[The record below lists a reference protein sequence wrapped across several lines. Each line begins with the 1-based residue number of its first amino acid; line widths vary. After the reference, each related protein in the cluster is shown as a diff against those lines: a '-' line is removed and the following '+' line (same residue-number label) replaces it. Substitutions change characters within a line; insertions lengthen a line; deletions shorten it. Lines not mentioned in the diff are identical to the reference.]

1 MSVYISEAHANDE
14 WPIRTKKELCINQHK
29 NNKDKIKCALFM
41 KNYIKWEIPLYVDF
55 VNNKDNEDN
64 KDKKDKK
71 DGKDKKEKEML
82 TFENVF
88 AAWPF
93 RVVFIDKDL
102 KISWILHPKT
112 DKNGDGIID
121 FDQIKDKLSQMVDE

>member
-41 KNYIKWEIPLYVDF
+41 KHYTKWEIPLYVDF
-55 VNNKDNEDN
+55 VNDDKDN
-64 KDKKDKK
+64 KDTKDQ
-71 DGKDKKEKEML
+71 KEKNQEML
-82 TFENVF
+82 TFENAF

-102 KISWILHPKT
+102 KISWILHPTT

-121 FDQIKDKLSQMVDE
+121 FDQIKDKLSQLVDK

>member
-29 NNKDKIKCALFM
+29 NNKDKIKCALSM

-55 VNNKDNEDN
+55 VNNKDN
-64 KDKKDKK
+64 KDQKDAKE
-71 DGKDKKEKEML
+71 KKEKEML
-82 TFENVF
+82 TFENAF

-93 RVVFIDKDL
+93 RVVFIDKDF

-112 DKNGDGIID
+112 DKNGDGTID
-121 FDQIKDKLSQMVDE
+121 FDQIKDKLSQLLDK